1 MGLSTE
7 CVEMDLQVL
16 DWNKS
21 ASDLYVKLGGEL
33 VTDYVISRVERNNFG
48 KILNNINYNI

>member
-7 CVEMDLQVL
+7 CVQMDLQVL

>member
-21 ASDLYVKLGGEL
+21 ASDLYVKLGGKL
-33 VTDYVISRVERNNFG
+33 MTDYVISRVERNDFG
-48 KILNNINYNI
+48 KILNN